1 MFAQVFAQ
9 QRRQGDRQ
17 VLMSLPERIRK
28 RPQMD
33 TSRPKRSASFRR
45 RDSRRGVVTLE
56 LIVVTPIIAIMLS
69 AAVEFGVLL
78 AGLEHVSASA
88 RAGAKV
94 ASELSTANLASAAP
108 ADNIDMVQAAIDN
121 VLGSAGMASCMVI
134 LDHNP
139 DCSGLIAATKS
150 TGACAGCA
158 APVAALP
165 GTGVIPGGSVRVTV
179 CVDAATA
186 APNLLSTFGY
196 DLTGRVISESI
207 TLPYE
212 NCP

>member
-1 MFAQVFAQ
+1 MAMSRTRSPESTRIANARP
-9 QRRQGDRQ
+9 RRC
-17 VLMSLPERIRK
+17 
-28 RPQMD
+28 
-33 TSRPKRSASFRR
+33 
-45 RDSRRGVVTLE
+45 GVVTLE

-69 AAVEFGVLL
+69 AVIEFGIML
-78 AGLEHVSASA
+78 ASIEQITASA

-94 ASELSTANLASAAP
+94 ASELSTANLASAVP

-121 VLGSAGMASCMVI
+121 VLGSAGMTSCMVI

-139 DCSGLIAATKS
+139 NCAGLVAATKT

-158 APVAALP
+158 APAAALP

-196 DLTGRVISESI
+196 SLTGQVISDSI

>member
-1 MFAQVFAQ
+1 
-9 QRRQGDRQ
+9 
-17 VLMSLPERIRK
+17 MSRTK
-28 RPQMD
+28 
-33 TSRPKRSASFRR
+33 SPKSPRAARAR
-45 RDSRRGVVTLE
+45 SRRHGVVTLE

-69 AAVEFGVLL
+69 AVIEFGIML
-78 AGLEHVSASA
+78 ASLEHLSSSA

-94 ASELSTANLASAAP
+94 ASELSTADLANAAP
-108 ADNIDMVQAAIDN
+108 AVNIDLVQAAIDN

-134 LDHNP
+134 LENNP
-139 DCSGLIAATKS
+139 NCAAGLPAATK
-150 TGACAGCA
+150 TAGACAGCA
-158 APVAALP
+158 APAAALP
-165 GTGVIPGGSVRVTV
+165 ALGDIPGGTVRVTV

-196 DLTGRVISESI
+196 DLTGQVISESI

>member
-1 MFAQVFAQ
+1 
-9 QRRQGDRQ
+9 
-17 VLMSLPERIRK
+17 MSRTKSPMSARVARAK
-28 RPQMD
+28 
-33 TSRPKRSASFRR
+33 SR
-45 RDSRRGVVTLE
+45 RRGVVTLE

-69 AAVEFGVLL
+69 AAVEFGVIL
-78 AGLEHVSASA
+78 ASLEHVSASA

-108 ADNIDMVQAAIDN
+108 ADNIDQVQAAINN

-134 LDHNP
+134 FEHNP
-139 DCSGLIAATKS
+139 NCGPLVAATKT

-158 APVAALP
+158 APAAALP
-165 GTGVIPGGSVRVTV
+165 GTGVIPGGCVRVTV
-179 CVDAATA
+179 CVDAATT

>member
-1 MFAQVFAQ
+1 MA
-9 QRRQGDRQ
+9 
-17 VLMSLPERIRK
+17 MSRTNLPVSTCVANA
-28 RPQMD
+28 RP
-33 TSRPKRSASFRR
+33 R
-45 RDSRRGVVTLE
+45 RRGVVTLE

-78 AGLEHVSASA
+78 ASLEHLSASA

-108 ADNIDMVQAAIDN
+108 ADNIDMVQAAVDN

-139 DCSGLIAATKS
+139 NCAGLVAATKT
-150 TGACAGCA
+150 TGACVGCA
-158 APVAALP
+158 APAAALP
-165 GTGVIPGGSVRVTV
+165 GTGVIPGGSIRVTV

-196 DLTGRVISESI
+196 SLTGQVLSESI